1 MKQCQNSRIL
11 PYSKEQIAHIILH
24 PETYNIRDYKT
35 YRPFD
40 EHSWLEDY
48 GDEYIVKYCV
58 KEQSANRI
66 VLERY
71 PFAKSTMRITR
82 TTFEMKDCED
92 SQVEL
97 SINERVVRGNVADRL
112 AKIFQNHDENESYYM
127 DLIAKIQKFCAKG
140 K

>member
-1 MKQCQNSRIL
+1 ML
-11 PYSKEQIAHIILH
+11 PYSKKQIANIILH
-24 PETYNIRDYKT
+24 PETYNIRDYEA

-58 KEQSANRI
+58 KEQSEDRI

-71 PFAKSTMRITR
+71 PFAKSNMRITR
-82 TTFEMKDCED
+82 TVFEMKECDNK
-92 SQVEL
+92 QVEL
-97 SINERVVRGNVADRL
+97 SITERVVHGNVADRL
-112 AKIFQNHDENESYYM
+112 AKIFQNHDENERYYM
-127 DLIAKIQKFCAKG
+127 DMIAKIQQYCAKG